1 MSFNTQAVVSQLM
14 LDGAGAP
21 TGRPSSLLLLPTPF
35 LVQPSSRACREEG
48 EPAWPLGREGF
59 LGDQLPFSEQSCM
72 IQLSESK
79 QLCQK
84 LKSFSFSLHV
94 LLSFFP
100 VAALPTSPHVP
111 MLALTEPL
119 HGAVQFIGLAENEPP
134 PKKTGCHAKAAFSP
148 LSCWLCESCLL
159 PSIPSGTLQ
168 PCC

>member
-1 MSFNTQAVVSQLM
+1 MCFNTQAVVSQLM
-14 LDGAGAP
+14 LGGAGAP
-21 TGRPSSLLLLPTPF
+21 TGLPLLPTPF
-35 LVQPSSRACREEG
+35 LMQPSSCACREEG

-100 VAALPTSPHVP
+100 VAALPTSPRVP
-111 MLALTEPL
+111 MVALTEPL

-134 PKKTGCHAKAAFSP
+134 QKDW
-148 LSCWLCESCLL
+148 LSCQGS
-159 PSIPSGTLQ
+159 LQ
-168 PCC
+168 PTQLLTL